1 MPLITVDE
9 ALKRVRAHVPGP
21 DAEAVEWSAAE
32 GRVLIEPVQAVRDD
46 PPFDRSSMDG
56 YALRSEDAAGPARFP
71 VADTVVAGEVSRVD
85 LAAGQAA
92 RIMTGA
98 PIPPGADAVVPVE
111 DCEAG
116 EGWVRVGR
124 PVDAGENIR
133 YRGEN
138 ARAGDALFEPGRR
151 LDALDLATGS
161 ALGVG
166 RAVVSRRCSCVVL
179 ATGSELVPAGH
190 TPGPGQIVNTNGPML
205 ASLWRAWGG
214 GPCEALAVPDDEDLL
229 QSAIRRGLG
238 ADFLVLSGGV
248 SVGDRD
254 LVPEFLRRE
263 GVTVH
268 FHKVAM
274 KPGKPILFGTRDET
288 AVFGLPGN
296 PVSSFVGSVL
306 FLRDALRSRAGRPT
320 VRWCERALA
329 EAAENPSTRT
339 RFEPGRLAQDGR
351 SVALVRH
358 MGSADLAAWRPADA
372 LVELPAGE
380 GRFEPG
386 AVVRCLRFRHV
397 G

>member
-1 MPLITVDE
+1 MTLISVEE
-9 ALKRVRAHVPGP
+9 ALDRIRANVPGP
-21 DAEAVEWSAAE
+21 DAEVVDWSAAS
-32 GRVLIEPVQAVRDD
+32 GRVLMEPVQAARDD

-56 YALRSEDAAGPARFP
+56 YALRSEDAAGPARFL
-71 VADTVVAGEVSRVD
+71 VADTVVAGDVPRGV
-85 LAAGQAA
+85 LTQGRAA

-98 PIPPGADAVVPVE
+98 PIPPGADTVVPVE
-111 DCEAG
+111 DCEPG
-116 EGWVRVGR
+116 EGWVRVR
-124 PVDAGENIR
+124 RSVDAGENIR

-151 LDALDLATGS
+151 LDALDVATGS
-161 ALGVG
+161 ALGVD

-179 ATGSELVPAGH
+179 ATGSELVPAGQV
-190 TPGPGQIVNTNGPML
+190 PGPGQIVNTNGPML

-214 GPCEALAVPDDEDLL
+214 GPCEARSVPDDEKLL
-229 QSAIRRGLG
+229 QSAIRKGLE

-254 LVPEFLRRE
+254 LVPEFLKRE

-274 KPGKPILFGTRDET
+274 KPGKPILFGTRGET

-296 PVSSFVGSVL
+296 PVSSFVGGVL
-306 FLRDALRSRAGRPT
+306 FLRDALRRRAGRPP

-329 EAAENPSTRT
+329 GAAANPSART
-339 RFEPGRLAQDGR
+339 RFEPGRLAPDGR
-351 SVALVRH
+351 SVALVKH
-358 MGSADLAAWRPADA
+358 MGSADLAGWRTADA
-372 LVELPAGE
+372 LVELPAGA

-386 AVVRCLRFRHV
+386 SVVRCLRFRHV